1 MSLPF
6 PLELLAP
13 AADRSVAKA
22 AIDSGADAVYIGAPR
37 FGARVKA
44 GNSVS
49 DIAETVRYA
58 HFYGAKVYVT
68 LNTILSDAEWE
79 EARLLAWQCYEAGVD
94 AFIIQDMAWLM
105 AEGRPPAVWHAS
117 TQCDIRTPAKARLL
131 AEVGVSRLILAR
143 ELSLPEIADLHAAV
157 PNVELE
163 AFVHGALCV
172 SYSGQCYM
180 SEYMFGRSGNRGE
193 CAQACRLAYDL
204 VNASGKCLAKDLHLL
219 SLKDLSLAAYVAD
232 MAAGGVRSFK
242 IEGRLKDI
250 CYVKNVTAYYR
261 RALDKVIGGVSAC
274 GVSTCGD
281 TASAPYR
288 RASFGHT
295 TLGFEPDLEKGFHR
309 PYSTYFLDPTKRGEK
324 ASIHTPKAMG
334 EYIGRVAR
342 GAGRSWQIETDKTLC
357 NGDGLCFFDEQNR
370 LVGFGVNEVAV
381 GSTPRTASAF
391 STASAPG
398 TVKITT
404 AKPVPLFAGAAVY
417 RNQDVAFE
425 KALRLDS
432 AAERRIAIRGGF
444 TYQAGHAGLWAQDEE
459 GIEERLTWVGN
470 YAAADS
476 EGRMRENLFKQ
487 LQKTGEVPFE
497 WADFSVEIPQ
507 GAPVPFIPLAE
518 LNARRR
524 ELLSA
529 LYEKRLRAHTPHTAA
544 PATNA
549 PYAAPNTPTAP
560 VTDEN
565 GRPVQTLD
573 YRANVA
579 NAWAEKFYQSRGIEQ
594 ITRQRQSGQ
603 WLMQCKYCIRYELR
617 QCPRHFKQTDPDYQ
631 QDLFLIHKAHT
642 FALKFDCAHERMEIC
657 ATQNGQPA

>member
-79 EARLLAWQCYEAGVD
+79 EARRLAWRCYEAGVD

-105 AEGRPPAVWHAS
+105 ADGRPPAVWHAS
-117 TQCDIRTPAKARLL
+117 TQCDIRTPDKARLL
-131 AEVGVSRLILAR
+131 AEAGVSRLILAR
-143 ELSLPEIADLHAAV
+143 ELSLPEIAELHAAV

-261 RALDKVIGGVSAC
+261 RVLDKVIGGA
-274 GVSTCGD
+274 
-281 TASAPYR
+281 ASAPYR
-288 RASFGHT
+288 RASFGRT

-342 GAGRSWQIETDKTLC
+342 GAERRWQIETDKTLC
-357 NGDGLCFFDEQNR
+357 NGDGLCFFDEQNQ
-370 LVGFGVNEVAV
+370 LVGFGVNEVAG
-381 GSTPRTASAF
+381 GSTPRT
-391 STASAPG
+391 
-398 TVKITT
+398 VQITT

-417 RNQDVAFE
+417 RNQDVTFE
-425 KALRLDS
+425 KALRADS

-444 TYQAGHAGLWAQDEE
+444 TYQDGQAGLWAQDEE

-470 YAAADS
+470 YAAAES

-544 PATNA
+544 PEGLGADGVGLA
-549 PYAAPNTPTAP
+549 PHAVPTAHVPHVAPNVPTLP

-565 GRPVQTLD
+565 GRPVKTLD

-579 NAWAEKFYQSRGIEQ
+579 NAWAEQFYQSRGITH